1 MTSFCVRK
9 GIYFGIDVLYNG
21 CRSEGRI
28 FYFLHK
34 IACRTKK
41 KKKPSR
47 MHETHTKKERRFLW
61 QKQCLMVTRNLLEF
75 YF

>member
-21 CRSEGRI
+21 CRSEGCI

-34 IACRTKK
+34 IACRTKE

>member
-21 CRSEGRI
+21 CRSEGCI

-34 IACRTKK
+34 ISWRIKK
-41 KKKPSR
+41 KKKTSR

>member
-34 IACRTKK
+34 ISCRIKK

-47 MHETHTKKERRFLW
+47 MYETHTKKERRFLW

>member
-9 GIYFGIDVLYNG
+9 GIYIGIDVLYNE
-21 CRSEGRI
+21 CRSEACI

-41 KKKPSR
+41 KKKAFTDAR
-47 MHETHTKKERRFLW
+47 NQHKER
-61 QKQCLMVTRNLLEF
+61 KEVSVAETMPHGNP
-75 YF
+75 

>member
-21 CRSEGRI
+21 CRSEGCI

-41 KKKPSR
+41 MKKPLR